1 MDVVRICSELV
12 KIKSE
17 NPPGDTTEAAQY
29 IASLLEGLG
38 IRSDITEG
46 APGHCNVISR
56 EQNRALMLSGHMDVV
71 PAMEEGWDIP
81 PYAGVVDDT
90 YVHGRGSTDMKGGCA
105 AILTAVERAI
115 DDCGEIPVSLAFVCD
130 EEGGGRYG
138 TRYLIEKQLIH
149 PCDALIAEPTPAFAP
164 SVGQKGICRFEVEFT
179 GTPGHSSLF
188 PVVGESAIMQA
199 FSFLAWIDVLHNRV
213 YPQSPA
219 LEELIEHSIAI
230 SDMQEER
237 EGHELSPIFR
247 QIMYNPGL
255 ISGGER
261 VNIVAQKCRLT
272 MDLRL
277 PWGCDCDEVLGEIY
291 GHLPSSAKITPLTK
305 ANASLTDPE
314 SFLVQSTANAISSV
328 YHVASKPMVQWAA
341 SDARALRKAG
351 FRAIEYGPGE
361 LCGLHGLNE
370 RVCIDQLRS
379 VEEIYYRLIN
389 TYREKFGF

>member
-1 MDVVRICSELV
+1 MDVVHICSELV

-46 APGHCNVISR
+46 FPGHCNAISR

-130 EEGGGRYG
+130 EEGGGSYG

-277 PWGCDCDEVLGEIY
+277 PWGCDCDEILGEIY

-370 RVCIDQLRS
+370 RVRIDQLRS

>member
-17 NPPGDTTEAAQY
+17 NPPGDTMEAAQY

-199 FSFLAWIDVLHNRV
+199 FSFFAWIDVLHNRV

-314 SFLVQSTANAISSV
+314 SFLVQSTADAISSV

-341 SDARALRKAG
+341 SDARALRKAW

-370 RVCIDQLRS
+370 RVRIDQLRS

>member
-46 APGHCNVISR
+46 SPGHCNVISR

-105 AILTAVERAI
+105 AILTAVERVI

-277 PWGCDCDEVLGEIY
+277 PWGCDCDEILGEIY
-291 GHLPSSAKITPLTK
+291 GHLPSSAKVTPLTK

-370 RVCIDQLRS
+370 RVRIDQLRS

>member
-1 MDVVRICSELV
+1 MDIVRICSELV

-17 NPPGDTTEAAQY
+17 NPPGNTAEVAQY
-29 IASLLEGLG
+29 IASLLEELG
-38 IRSDITEG
+38 IRSIITEG
-46 APGHCNVISR
+46 SPGHCNVISR
-56 EQNRALMLSGHMDVV
+56 EQSHALMLFGHTDVV

-81 PYAGVVDDT
+81 PYAGVVDET

-105 AILTAVERAI
+105 AILTAVERAM

-149 PCDALIAEPTPAFAP
+149 PCDALVAEPTPAFAP

-179 GTPGHSSLF
+179 GIPGHSSLF

-199 FSFLAWIDVLHNRV
+199 FSFLAWIDVLHNRI
-213 YPQSPA
+213 YPQSLA
-219 LEELIEHSIAI
+219 LEELIKHSIAI
-230 SDMQEER
+230 SDMQG
-237 EGHELSPIFR
+237 GHEFSSIFR
-247 QIMYNPGL
+247 QIMYNPGH

-277 PWGCDCDEVLGEIY
+277 PWGCDCDEILSEIY
-291 GHLPSSAKITPLTK
+291 EHLPLSAKVTPITK

-328 YHVASKPMVQWAA
+328 YNVVSKPMVQWAA
-341 SDARALRKAG
+341 SDARTLRKAG
-351 FRAIEYGPGE
+351 FLAIEYGPGE
-361 LCGLHGLNE
+361 LCELHGLNE
-370 RVCIDQLRS
+370 RVRIDQLRS
-379 VEEIYYRLIN
+379 AEEIYYRLIN
-389 TYREKFGF
+389 TYRDN

>member
-1 MDVVRICSELV
+1 MDVLSICSELV

-17 NPPGDTTEAAQY
+17 NPPGDTTDVAQY
-29 IASLLEGLG
+29 IVSLLERIG
-38 IRSDITEG
+38 ISSDIIEG
-46 APGHCNVISR
+46 SPGHCNVISR
-56 EQNRALMLSGHMDVV
+56 VQNRTLMFSGHMDVV
-71 PAMEEGWDIP
+71 PAMEEGWAIS

-90 YVHGRGSTDMKGGCA
+90 YVYGRGSTDMKGGCA
-105 AILTAVERAI
+105 AILTALERAM
-115 DDCGEIPVSLAFVCD
+115 DDFGETPVTLGFVCD
-130 EEGGGRYG
+130 EEGGGFYG

-149 PCDALIAEPTPAFAP
+149 PCDVLIAEPTPMLAP
-164 SVGQKGICRFEVEFT
+164 SIGQKGICRFEVEFT

-199 FSFLAWIDVLHNRV
+199 FSFLTWMDILHDRI
-213 YPQSPA
+213 YPQSSA

-230 SDMQEER
+230 SDMQ
-237 EGHELSPIFR
+237 GKQGNYDISPIFR

-277 PWGCDCDEVLGEIY
+277 PWGCDCDDILGEISRQ
-291 GHLPSSAKITPLTK
+291 LPFSAKVKLITK
-305 ANASLTDPE
+305 MNASLTDPK
-314 SFLVQSTANAISSV
+314 SFLVQSTANAISDV
-328 YHVASKPMVQWAA
+328 CNVASKPMVQWAA
-341 SDARALRKAG
+341 SDARTLRKAG

-370 RVCIDQLRS
+370 RVRIEQLRS
-379 VEEIYYRLIN
+379 SEEIYYRLIN
-389 TYREKFGF
+389 IYWKEYGF